1 MSYARL
7 VIAVLAI
14 VVLPAGGYVRAQDAP
29 QIGLKIRTLTV
40 ELRKQH
46 KLPEDVKG
54 ALVTAVT
61 PGSSAQEKGIAV
73 GEVEVIVEVGSKPV
87 AAAKDVAT
95 QIAAA
100 SASGSDTIVFGIMN
114 GKGERRDVT
123 IPIAKRPAEA
133 RSRSS
138 PHLNRLP
145 SPG

>member
-46 KLPEDVKG
+46 KLPDDAKG

-73 GEVEVIVEVGSKPV
+73 GEVIVEAGSKPV

-100 SASGSDTIVFGIMN
+100 STSGGETIVFRVMN
-114 GKGERRDVT
+114 GKGERRDVA

-133 RSRSS
+133 SK
-138 PHLNRLP
+138 PILP
-145 SPG
+145 APK